1 MKIAIYT
8 LVLAIGLT
16 VFVTPANAIPFFGKK
31 KSSSSSS
38 KGSEAGI
45 LSVKTNPG
53 SYPVKVDGKYVGK
66 SGVDMG
72 AEFMV
77 APGRRKLEVFFPNG
91 KVYSKVIDIRKDA
104 KNCVCLKYVENVI
117 KRPCPY
123 DVRVDAPES
132 VMDSELITFTADN
145 VSGAPSPA
153 LKYRWTVDPPEA
165 QIMSGQGT
173 PTITVDSS
181 GFGGQK
187 ITATLDVSTGYNDE
201 SCRQRVSTT
210 TRVTQIKTQTPDN
223 YKCDDFELENMDSLK
238 ARIDNCV
245 IKIQSDPDSQMYIII
260 YPGSD
265 RASLT
270 RNTYEKTA
278 ARTREYLVKTRNVD
292 PARVTIIQGPT
303 KPRTSLEVWV
313 IPPGAPLPVPGRE

>member
-1 MKIAIYT
+1 MKVSLYI
-8 LVLAIGLT
+8 LVLVIGMT
-16 VFVTPANAIPFFGKK
+16 AFAAPANAFPFFGKK
-31 KSSSSSS
+31 KTETKSKSSD
-38 KGSEAGI
+38 AGI

-66 SGVDMG
+66 SGTDIG
-72 AEFMV
+72 AEFFV
-77 APGRRKLEVFFPNG
+77 TPGRRRLEVVFPNG
-91 KVYSKVIDIRKDA
+91 KVYAKVIEIRKNA

-123 DVRVDAPES
+123 DVRVDAPDT
-132 VMDSELITFTADN
+132 VVDSELITFSADN

-165 QIMSGQGT
+165 QIVSGQGT

-181 GFGGQK
+181 GLGNQK
-187 ITATLDVSTGYNDE
+187 ITATVDVSTGYNDE
-201 SCRQRVSTT
+201 VCRQRVSAT
-210 TRVTQIKTQTPDN
+210 TRVTAIKTQTPEN
-223 YKCDDFELENMDSLK
+223 YKCDDFELENMDALK

-245 IKIQSDPDSQMYIII
+245 IKIQNDPDAQLYIII
-260 YPGSD
+260 YPGMD
-265 RASLT
+265 RASVT

-292 PARVTIIQGPT
+292 PARVSIIQGPT
-303 KPRTSLEVWV
+303 KSRTSVEVWI
-313 IPPGAPLPVPGRE
+313 IPPGAPLPVPMQ